1 MSKKLTEQQKQE
13 KLFEIIKEQRSL
25 IDRLMQQ
32 LRVTNEALN
41 KIVANSTLNKDS
53 NINLIK

>member
-13 KLFEIIKEQRSL
+13 KLFEIIKEQRTL
-25 IDRLMQQ
+25 IDKLMQQ
-32 LRVTNEALN
+32 LKETNEALN
-41 KIVANSTLNKDS
+41 KIVANSTLNKNS

>member
-13 KLFEIIKEQRSL
+13 KLFEIIKEQRTL
-25 IDRLMQQ
+25 IDKLMQH
-32 LRVTNEALN
+32 LRDTNEALN